1 MKRLL
6 IAGLALALLVP
17 ACALAQ
23 SALDGTWVTQL
34 SSVKGFGKPF
44 VVHLKD
50 GMYECN
56 CVPPIKVK
64 ADGQDHAVTGH
75 PGYDTVAVKV
85 LDDHSIQEIDKKDG
99 KTISSSTVTASAD
112 GKTATYEFTDTGGT
126 TPVTGKGVVER
137 VGKASPGSNAVAGSW
152 KFGHWESMS
161 DNGRTFT
168 YKVDGKQVSYSDPT
182 GFAYSA
188 EIGGKPAPYTG
199 GGMSGMTVSV
209 KRDGKDGIKET
220 VMHDGKV
227 IRTSI
232 MTVSADGK
240 TLKSVNHNIRAGRTT
255 TMLAD
260 KQ

>member
-23 SALDGTWVTQL
+23 SALNGTWVVQL
-34 SSVKGFGKPF
+34 GSAKGFGKP
-44 VVHLKD
+44 VVIHLKD

-56 CVPPIKVK
+56 CVPPVKVK
-64 ADGQDHAVTGH
+64 ADGQDHAATGH
-75 PGYDTVAVKV
+75 PGFDTVAVKV
-85 LDDHSIQEIDKKDG
+85 LDDHSIQEIEKKDG
-99 KTISSSTVTASAD
+99 KTVSSLTVTAAAD
-112 GKTATYEFTDTGGT
+112 GKTATYEFTDNSGT
-126 TPVTGKGVVER
+126 SPVTGKAVVER
-137 VGKASPGSNAVAGSW
+137 VAKAPAGSNAVAGSW

-182 GFAYSA
+182 GYSYSA
-188 EIGGKPAPYTG
+188 EIGGKAAPYTG
-199 GGMSGMTVSV
+199 GGVSGMTVSV
-209 KRDGKDGIKET
+209 KMDGKDGIKET
-220 VMHDGKV
+220 FMHDGKV
-227 IRTSI
+227 TRTTTTTI
-232 MTVSADGK
+232 SADGK
-240 TLKSVNHNIRAGRTT
+240 TLKSVDHNVQAGRTM